1 MALGGSV
8 TYGQQS
14 SHGNGYRESL
24 YKMLMSDGYSIEMVG
39 SRKSGSMKNSDH
51 EGWRGFRIEQIIKKA
66 KQSVSIYKPNVFTLN
81 AGANDC
87 LQDFEMDCI
96 GKRMASM
103 LDYLWTTSPGSTI
116 ILSTLLVN
124 ADKRTESRVLRVNQE
139 FREIA
144 EQKLSEHRNIVL
156 VDMHGGDGPQIDE
169 LTDGTHPNDAG
180 YDKMANIWHRG
191 FQEAVS
197 KRMLPPPRVNSQTG
211 RSCGISV
218 TE

>member
-1 MALGGSV
+1 
-8 TYGQQS
+8 
-14 SHGNGYRESL
+14 
-24 YKMLMSDGYSIEMVG
+24 MVG